1 MTAPRHGRRIAAAI
15 GTLSIAALT
24 VSACSGTGDQPEG
37 GGSDDPIVIGISL
50 PLTGDFS
57 EPGKGV
63 ERGYEAWR
71 DDRARE
77 HYEWSFDFARFP
89 KPEVAGPV
97 FAGIAEDP
105 EAGQNL
111 RDALSRQLRPRSDV
125 FTDERLGQWF
135 ATEGAPVSN

>member
-24 VSACSGTGDQPEG
+24 VSACSGTGDQGEG

-71 DDRARE
+71 DIVNENGGLLGRQVDLNLLDDPAHAVRDVSVYVSLTAQDGVDLVFGPFSTRLVVPSAR
-77 HYEWSFDFARFP
+77 
-89 KPEVAGPV
+89 VAQ
-97 FAGIAEDP
+97 E
-105 EAGQNL
+105 
-111 RDALSRQLRPRSDV
+111 
-125 FTDERLGQWF
+125 
-135 ATEGAPVSN
+135 